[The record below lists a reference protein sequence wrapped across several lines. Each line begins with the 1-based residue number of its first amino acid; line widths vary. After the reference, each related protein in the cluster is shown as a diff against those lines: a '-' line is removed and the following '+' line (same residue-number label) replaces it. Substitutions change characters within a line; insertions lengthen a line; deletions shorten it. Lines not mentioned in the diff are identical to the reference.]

1 LSRNRNEEEYS
12 MAENSP
18 NDPYRRD
25 PIETERATRL
35 DQELRADGEPMSSGM
50 STGKIAAFA
59 AAVVLL
65 VGALY
70 YGMNV
75 SSTNPSTASNRDAGT
90 TTGSSTAP
98 AAPQQP
104 AAPSNSTTAPAR

>member
-1 LSRNRNEEEYS
+1 
-12 MAENSP
+12 MAENTP

-35 DQELRADGEPMSSGM
+35 DQELRGTGEPMRSGM

-75 SSTNPSTASNRDAGT
+75 SSTNPSTASNSGAGT

-98 AAPQQP
+98 ATPPAP
-104 AAPSNSTTAPAR
+104 AASPSNSTTSPAR